1 MTVSEKIKTI
11 NNETEQN
18 KAHYD
23 LDRETAKIS
32 ALSSGNV
39 SKHECLTDKD
49 VLLEKN
55 LLEKAASI
63 KIFEYWPLGTEF
75 RKQTSAAKKQYQK
88 LEKVF

>member
-11 NNETEQN
+11 DNKTEQN

-23 LDRETAKIS
+23 LDIQTAKSS
-32 ALSSGNV
+32 ALSSGNA

-55 LLEKAASI
+55 LLEKATSI
-63 KIFEYWPLGTEF
+63 KSYLTI
-75 RKQTSAAKKQYQK
+75 R
-88 LEKVF
+88 